1 MAVIDFHSHIL
12 PGIDDGARNLDVSL
26 AMLEKIRE
34 QKIDYMAATPHFYA
48 SQDQIEKFL
57 DNRERAWDAF
67 WNVIQQ
73 KNIKD
78 RPKFLLGSEVAFFDG
93 ISRADEIDR
102 LTLGNTGILLLEMPF
117 EPWTDRNIKEVRY
130 LIEERKLRILLAHLE
145 RFVWIPGNKKAV
157 QKILELPVYVQINA
171 ECFLDW
177 RHRRAIIKMFRD
189 GVAHVLGSDCHG
201 IHRRV
206 PNLSEGRAVLEKKAG
221 TELLQRI
228 DKQGQELLT
237 GADII

>member
-1 MAVIDFHSHIL
+1 M
-12 PGIDDGARNLDVSL
+12 
-26 AMLEKIRE
+26 
-34 QKIDYMAATPHFYA
+34 
-48 SQDQIEKFL
+48 
-57 DNRERAWDAF
+57 
-67 WNVIQQ
+67 
-73 KNIKD
+73 
-78 RPKFLLGSEVAFFDG
+78 LGSEVAFFDG